1 MDAQLQ
7 SIGHS
12 LDTLVVGIISS
23 SASTCAARRNLV
35 NVLFITLDQFRADSY
50 GAGGH
55 PLVTTP
61 ALDRLADEGVRLA
74 RHYSQAAPCA
84 PGRAALYTGTYQ
96 MNNRVV
102 ANGSPL
108 ADRFDNVAR
117 LARRAGYVPTLFGYT
132 DQGLDPT
139 LAQGIDDP
147 RLDSHDGILP
157 GFAVGHYLPE
167 SEATWVEYLRDLG
180 YDVPFGWA
188 LALRGESDRPAEYS
202 LTGFLTGKFLEWL
215 EIQEPGW
222 FAHVSFLRPHPPYAA
237 AGDYSRL
244 YDPAD
249 VELPIAPVDAHQ
261 RHPLHEIALGVAA
274 SAAPLEEES
283 MRHLRAQYYGM
294 ISEVDS
300 HLGRII
306 SRLEERGEYGETL
319 IVVTSDHGDQ
329 LGDHG
334 LIEKLGFFPQSYN
347 ILGIWRD
354 PRLDLAG
361 RVIENYTENVDIAP
375 TLADALGLEIP
386 AQFDGRVMTPL
397 FEGRDVEWRTCAHY
411 EWDYRAF
418 FIGQTA
424 QPWPWDRSLSRQNLA
439 VATNEDTAYVQFG
452 DGSYLCF
459 DLLVDPTWR
468 TACTDLQQVFH
479 AAQEMLVW
487 RQEHTGRDFTDMLL
501 GSERL
506 GRWPS
511 ALRR

>member
-1 MDAQLQ
+1 
-7 SIGHS
+7 
-12 LDTLVVGIISS
+12 
-23 SASTCAARRNLV
+23 V

-55 PLVTTP
+55 PLVKTP

-108 ADRFDNVAR
+108 ADRFDNVAH

-139 LAQGIDDP
+139 FAQGINDP
-147 RLDSHDGILP
+147 RLDSGDGILP

-167 SEATWVEYLRDLG
+167 SQATWVEYLRDLG

-188 LALRGESDRPAEYS
+188 PALSGESDRPAEYS

-215 EIQEPGW
+215 EIQDPGW

-249 VELPIAPVDAHQ
+249 VELPIAPVDAQQ

-283 MRHLRAQYYGM
+283 IRHLRAQYYGM
-294 ISEVDS
+294 ISEVDM

-347 ILGIWRD
+347 ILGLWRD

-361 RVIENYTENVDIAP
+361 RVIENYTE
-375 TLADALGLEIP
+375 
-386 AQFDGRVMTPL
+386 TPL
-397 FEGRDVEWRTCAHY
+397 GRKCQAARSWRR
-411 EWDYRAF
+411 D
-418 FIGQTA
+418 
-424 QPWPWDRSLSRQNLA
+424 
-439 VATNEDTAYVQFG
+439 
-452 DGSYLCF
+452 
-459 DLLVDPTWR
+459 
-468 TACTDLQQVFH
+468 H
-479 AAQEMLVW
+479 AM
-487 RQEHTGRDFTDMLL
+487 F
-501 GSERL
+501 S
-506 GRWPS
+506 S
-511 ALRR
+511 